1 MLEAAGEVR
10 KAAARVRRCF
20 VGLSRALA
28 VREVIQNFDFFFF
41 VYCLSTLLFFK
52 KNQSILRQRVAYVNA
67 SKTLE
72 AARAAG
78 VKKH

>member
-28 VREVIQNFDFFFF
+28 VREVIQNLIFFLCLLF
-41 VYCLSTLLFFK
+41 VHSFFFK
-52 KNQSILRQRVAYVNA
+52 KISLF
-67 SKTLE
+67 
-72 AARAAG
+72 
-78 VKKH
+78 